1 MTGGTKESRIVLITG
16 CSDGG
21 MGAAL
26 AEALHK
32 AGLTVYAT
40 ARDPAKMK
48 SLSSLEI
55 VTLQLDVES
64 ETSIAACVKQVP
76 ELDILINNAGQ
87 NFLMPVADIS
97 IAEAKKIYDINVWAH
112 IAVTQAFL
120 PLLLKSKGP
129 GMIVNQ
135 TSIGG
140 VSTIP
145 FRAVYHSAKAA
156 FIMISD
162 TMRLELQPFGIKV
175 IDLRTGLIKTNLIG
189 NIQQTK
195 RTELPKGSIFEPARD
210 LVEREL
216 TQKDHEEEGTD
227 PSEWAQSVVGELLK
241 PNPSPV
247 IWKGEKAL
255 LSRIAAVAPFG
266 TFDGFVRKL
275 SGFDKVE
282 QRLREQE
289 TG

>member
-1 MTGGTKESRIVLITG
+1 MTGCTKESRIVLITG

-40 ARDPAKMK
+40 ARDPSKMK
-48 SLSSLEI
+48 NLS
-55 VTLQLDVES
+55 Q
-64 ETSIAACVKQVP
+64 K
-76 ELDILINNAGQ
+76 LDILINNAGQ
-87 NFLMPVADIS
+87 NYLMPVADIS
-97 IAEAKKIYDINVWAH
+97 IAEAKKIYDVNVWAH

-145 FRAVYHSAKAA
+145 FRAIYHSAKAA
-156 FIMISD
+156 FVMISD

-175 IDLRTGLIKTNLIG
+175 IDLRTGIIKTNLIR

-216 TQKDHEEEGTD
+216 AQMDHEEEGTD
-227 PSEWAQSVVGELLK
+227 LSEWVQSVVGELLK
-241 PNPSPV
+241 PNPPPV

-255 LSRIAAVAPFG
+255 LSRIATVAPFG
-266 TFDGFVRKL
+266 TFDGLVRKL

-282 QRLREQE
+282 QRLREQK